1 MTLLCL
7 LGTSLTEISLTGTAN
22 RQGIGRQMSTI
33 ELLIRR
39 FGVTEQIILN
49 DEAALK
55 RCQSFYSS
63 GIDKINERLGSMSL
77 ISRGAYAKEPVLN
90 GFSAGQINVTIGG
103 MKMFGACTDKM
114 DPVTSYIEPVNLK
127 SIRIDEGSGGSKNGS
142 TIGGTFDMELQS
154 PERSTFTVE
163 TGANYETASQGKN
176 AFFISNYG
184 KEKWAFTSISGVYR
198 HYPRLH
204 SDGTAAKCRLRIL

>member
-1 MTLLCL
+1 MKTSLFMLCL
-7 LGTSLTEISLTGTAN
+7 LTGLAGNLRAQHRGKDITKD
-22 RQGIGRQMSTI
+22 TI
-33 ELLIRR
+33 QIEEVL
-39 FGVTEQIILN
+39 VTQRIVLN
-49 DEAALK
+49 DENTVK
-55 RCQSFYSS
+55 YYQSFYSS
-63 GIDKINERLGSMSL
+63 GIDKVNERLGSMSL

-127 SIRIDEGSGGSKNGS
+127 SIRINEGSGGSKNGS

-163 TGANYETASQGKN
+163 TGANYETAS
-176 AFFISNYG
+176 
-184 KEKWAFTSISGVYR
+184 
-198 HYPRLH
+198 
-204 SDGTAAKCRLRIL
+204 